1 MIKEEDDVKDDSAD
15 KWAGDGHVS
24 VLVSVDRLVVHWQ
37 VDGHVS
43 AMKNKLVFRHKT
55 SLSRH
60 ILTC

>member
-43 AMKNKLVFRHKT
+43 VMKNKLVLKQNE
-55 SLSRH
+55 LV
-60 ILTC
+60 